1 MKHLLIISFLFVFSL
16 SFGQT
21 LETGEV
27 SDSLNDR
34 GMPYFKLLEPAGYVL
49 DKQEFTFTPEKE
61 VIHIK
66 RLQDEQEVDYGKLRR
81 TTPDGLYIM
90 TSTINEDVS
99 FGRFDSIGNFR
110 TLRYDPKTDTVMEE
124 LYQMRKFKKKQ

>member
-1 MKHLLIISFLFVFSL
+1 MKRILIILLMSVFSI
-16 SFGQT
+16 GYAQT
-21 LETGEV
+21 PKDNKV
-27 SDSLNDR
+27 NDSLNEF

-49 DKQEFTFTPEKE
+49 DKLEFTFTPEKE

-66 RLQDEQEVDYGKLRR
+66 KMQDEKEVDYGKLRR

-99 FGRFDSIGNFR
+99 FGRFDSIGNFKS
-110 TLRYDPKTDTVMEE
+110 LRYNRKTDSVMEE
-124 LYQMRKFKKKQ
+124 LYQMRKPK

>member
-1 MKHLLIISFLFVFSL
+1 MKALIVISVLFVFSL
-16 SFGQT
+16 GTAQT
-21 LETGEV
+21 PETNKV
-27 SDSLNDR
+27 NDSLNDH

-66 RLQDEQEVDYGKLRR
+66 RLQDEQEVDFGKLRR

-99 FGRFDSIGNFR
+99 FGRFDSIGNFKS
-110 TLRYDPKTDTVMEE
+110 LRYNRQTDSVMEE
-124 LYQMRKFKKKQ
+124 LYQLRKPEKQ